1 MNYESVAKPSLFGN
15 LIPISILIIALCCL
29 ATGGIFVR
37 LSELGPVTTGFY
49 RALFAI
55 PLAYFWVKL
64 EKGTNL
70 GDEKLSKPHFVAILG
85 GVFLGVD
92 LALWHTSFFMTTVA
106 NANLL
111 ANLMPFILV
120 PLNLMLFK
128 IAPSRLFVYGLGF
141 ASVGLILLV
150 GGKAEFTEKSL
161 FGDSLALM
169 TALFYALYLLI
180 IGKLRAKYTAS
191 SLMLW
196 SSFGCALFLLP
207 VSIILEDTIMISSI
221 SSLLILLSLALFSH
235 IGGQGLLAVAL
246 GKVDL
251 NLSSVLVL
259 LQPLIAAIYAY
270 LLFNETLTFLEVA
283 GASVILIGIYLAKK
297 GSE

>member
-1 MNYESVAKPSLFGN
+1 MSLDSTLKPRVFDHF
-15 LIPISILIIALCCL
+15 IPVIILIAALFCL

-37 LSELGPVTTGFY
+37 LSELGPITSGFY

-55 PLAYFWVKL
+55 PLAYLWVKF
-64 EKGTNL
+64 EKGHNL
-70 GDEKLSKPHFVAILG
+70 GDEQLSKPHFIAILG
-85 GVFLGVD
+85 GVFLGID

-120 PLNLMLFK
+120 PLNFLLFK
-128 IAPSRLFVYGLGF
+128 IAPSRLFIYGLGL

-150 GGKAEFTEKSL
+150 GGKSEFTERSL
-161 FGDSLALM
+161 FGDSLALL
-169 TALFYALYLLI
+169 TALFYALYLLVV
-180 IGKLRAKYTAS
+180 GRLRAKYTAS

-196 SSFGCALFLLP
+196 SSFGCALFLFPTAL
-207 VSIILEDTIMISSI
+207 ILEDSIMITSVSGF
-221 SSLLILLSLALFSH
+221 LVLLSLALFSH

-270 LLFNETLTFLEVA
+270 FLFSETLTFMEVA
-283 GASVILIGIYLAKK
+283 GAFVILIGIYLAKK
-297 GSE
+297 GSG